1 MAFITVE
8 NLKYRY
14 PHTKR
19 LALDDLSFSVEKG
32 EFVGIIG
39 ETARARAP

>member
-1 MAFITVE
+1 MEDRNMAFITVE

-19 LALDDLSFSVEKG
+19 LALDDLSF
-32 EFVGIIG
+32 
-39 ETARARAP
+39 